1 METQLSF
8 LRQVAT
14 FIGADHL
21 LSDIDALESKL
32 SGGCPLVLPLVGDF
46 SSGKTSLINALTD
59 SNALE
64 TATIPTTASIFEVH
78 FGCTECYAVVH
89 QSDGVDIRV
98 DDIATLKNSELAD
111 IPVVDV
117 YDTSTKVPS
126 SLILVDTPGLQ
137 STDPKHREILTNFL
151 PQADGVL
158 LLIDVN
164 AQLSASL
171 SNYIKS
177 MALSDKQM
185 FVVVTKTDTKTSSEV
200 EDSIETI
207 RTQLH
212 IDPQNIVAVSVFA
225 NKITPLLNLLQR
237 MQGQKEEILNKVNQ
251 QRINNIVQHLLQ
263 QIDLL
268 LRSQRSSSELSEML
282 NAAEDEQRNIHR
294 SIERLLYN
302 LKDRITEICR
312 QGEYKFE
319 DTVGMQLEH
328 IITNT
333 RGDYDEEAKG
343 VINSCS
349 IMTIDSICSEI
360 MGLLRNES
368 RRMQGTE
375 NKLSLHCLEDVDLDT
390 FKLDGLGYNL
400 QLNTMGHEHDG
411 KIATGVKIAV
421 AAAVVAATGGTATG
435 TAVTTIVG
443 DAVNEAAEQVVESS
457 VENGPSSSTIDR
469 IMSQF
474 QKVDKEDQH
483 VGQQLG
489 SSRGIVTEMVGLA
502 ADATWA
508 KTQRKRAIH
517 NYIDTV
523 LMPSF
528 RQKMIQ
534 NISVLLSQIRAS
546 IQDEMQSTLEEI
558 KSTIE
563 TLKQEKIKQQNAYE
577 NRIEQIKQYKSQL
590 NQLL

>member
-251 QRINNIVQHLLQ
+251 QRINNGLSHLLHL
-263 QIDLL
+263 IF
-268 LRSQRSSSELSEML
+268 SQHHS
-282 NAAEDEQRNIHR
+282 
-294 SIERLLYN
+294 
-302 LKDRITEICR
+302 
-312 QGEYKFE
+312 
-319 DTVGMQLEH
+319 
-328 IITNT
+328 
-333 RGDYDEEAKG
+333 
-343 VINSCS
+343 
-349 IMTIDSICSEI
+349 
-360 MGLLRNES
+360 
-368 RRMQGTE
+368 
-375 NKLSLHCLEDVDLDT
+375 
-390 FKLDGLGYNL
+390 
-400 QLNTMGHEHDG
+400 
-411 KIATGVKIAV
+411 
-421 AAAVVAATGGTATG
+421 
-435 TAVTTIVG
+435 
-443 DAVNEAAEQVVESS
+443 
-457 VENGPSSSTIDR
+457 
-469 IMSQF
+469 
-474 QKVDKEDQH
+474 
-483 VGQQLG
+483 
-489 SSRGIVTEMVGLA
+489 
-502 ADATWA
+502 
-508 KTQRKRAIH
+508 
-517 NYIDTV
+517 
-523 LMPSF
+523 
-528 RQKMIQ
+528 
-534 NISVLLSQIRAS
+534 
-546 IQDEMQSTLEEI
+546 
-558 KSTIE
+558 
-563 TLKQEKIKQQNAYE
+563 
-577 NRIEQIKQYKSQL
+577 
-590 NQLL
+590 